1 MCDVAVCLLV
11 KKPMI
16 TFFGERSPA
25 AVSKFADEDMATCDL
40 IVVMGTSLK
49 VGGAVVELLS
59 KAPHNVVSE

>member
-1 MCDVAVCLLV
+1 
-11 KKPMI
+11 MI

-25 AVSKFADEDMATCDL
+25 AVSKFAEEDMRKCDL

-59 KAPHNVVSE
+59 QARKDVVRLVCSYYTT